1 MQTRTTLILALGLS
15 LLAGGCNKDK
25 EDTANPEPVA
35 PPPTEPVAK
44 APAAKPIPDGFF
56 TLTPMIHVKGVDAAV
71 DFYTKAFGATK
82 TFAMPGPDGKTMHA
96 EIKIGDSIVMIDEV
110 DSNAGTK
117 GPLELGGTPA
127 TLMVYVSDAD
137 QVFAAAT
144 AAGARAEMPVD
155 EQFWGDRYGQIIDP
169 FGHRWAVATHV
180 EDLTPEQMAERSK
193 LAMTPPPAEK
203 GKKKKPA
210 KKKDKAAA
218 AAPAWKAVAGTPAK
232 SPTPP
237 QYHTVTVA
245 YTVNDAAKAIE
256 FYKTAFGATENERM
270 ADPAGKI
277 MHAELKLGDSVL
289 MLSDEYPEMGAKSA
303 TSIGGTPVSLMMYTP
318 DVDAAFAKATA
329 AGAQV
334 AMPLTDMFWGD
345 RFGMVVDAVGFPWGL
360 ATHKEDLTPE
370 QITER
375 MKQQM
380 QQPKPAA

>member
-1 MQTRTTLILALGLS
+1 MQTRITVLALVLS
-15 LLAGGCNKDK
+15 LLGGGCNKDK
-25 EDTANPEPVA
+25 GETTNPEPV
-35 PPPTEPVAK
+35 PTTPTEPVAK
-44 APAAKPIPDGFF
+44 TPSAKPIPDGYF
-56 TLTPMIHVKGVDAAV
+56 TLTPMLHVKGVDAAV

-82 TFAMPGPDGKTMHA
+82 TFAMPGPDGKTVHA
-96 EIKIGDSIVMIDEV
+96 EIKIGDSIVMLDEV
-110 DSNAGTK
+110 NVQEGTK

-155 EQFWGDRYGQIIDP
+155 EQFWGDRYGQVIDP

-193 LAMTPPPAEK
+193 LAMTPPPVEK

-210 KKKDKAAA
+210 KKKDKTAVAAP
-218 AAPAWKAVAGTPAK
+218 PAWKAIAGTPAK
-232 SPTPP
+232 TPTPS

-245 YTVNDAAKAIE
+245 YTVSDAAKAIE
-256 FYKTAFGATENERM
+256 FYKKAFGATENERM

-277 MHAELKLGDSVL
+277 MHVELKLGDSVL

-303 TSIGGTPVSLMMYTP
+303 TSIGGTPVSLMMYTT

-329 AGAQV
+329 AGAQI
-334 AMPLTDMFWGD
+334 AMPLADMFWGD
-345 RFGMVVDAVGFPWGL
+345 RFGIVVDSVGFPWGL

-370 QITER
+370 QMNER
-375 MKQQM
+375 MKQ